1 MQRSMQKH
9 VNGGQSGVGHPARG
23 RPRSFNRAQALD
35 TAMRVFWLNG
45 YASTAIS
52 DLTAA
57 LGIGTTSLYAAFR
70 SKEELY
76 TEALQHY
83 LSLYE
88 AGVWSRFKAAETARE
103 AIEVLLVDTA
113 YFVAQGAG
121 AGDPL
126 GCMTTH
132 PVKEDGDNSALALL
146 MRSLRTGMFDRVKER
161 LSLAVRE
168 GEISTALDLDS
179 FARFIITLQNGMSVQ
194 ARAGIGHAQLEDAA
208 TVMMKGWA
216 SWIG

>member
-1 MQRSMQKH
+1 
-9 VNGGQSGVGHPARG
+9 
-23 RPRSFNRAQALD
+23 
-35 TAMRVFWLNG
+35 MRVFWLNG

-57 LGIGTTSLYAAFR
+57 MGIGTTSLYAAFG

-76 TEALQHY
+76 TEALQRY

-88 AGVWSRFKAAETARE
+88 ARVWSRFKAAETARE
-103 AIEVLLVDTA
+103 AIEALLVDTA
-113 YFVAQGAG
+113 NFVAQASG

-132 PVKEDGDNSALALL
+132 LVKDDGDNSALASL

-161 LSLAVRE
+161 LSRAVCE
-168 GEISTALDLDS
+168 DEISTALDLDS

-194 ARAGIGHAQLEDAA
+194 ARAGVGHAQLEEAA
-208 TVMMKGWA
+208 RVTMKGWP

>member
-1 MQRSMQKH
+1 MQKH
-9 VNGGQSGVGHPARG
+9 VNGDQDRVARPARG
-23 RPRSFNRAQALD
+23 RPRSFDRAQSLD
-35 TAMRVFWLNG
+35 AAMRVFWLNG

-57 LGIGTTSLYAAFR
+57 MGIGTTSLYAAFG
-70 SKEELY
+70 SKEQLY

-103 AIEVLLVDTA
+103 AIEALLVDTA
-113 YFVAQGAG
+113 YFVAQGSG
-121 AGDPL
+121 AEDPL

-132 PVKEDGDNSALALL
+132 PVKDDSDNSALALL

-161 LSLAVRE
+161 LSRAVHE
-168 GEISTALDLDS
+168 GEISTALDLGS

-194 ARAGIGHAQLEDAA
+194 ARAGVSHAQLDEAA
-208 TVMMKGWA
+208 KITMKGWP